1 MLRAPIALFAVAAS
15 LCGQASE
22 EAILARIDPP
32 ARGRAPRVALP
43 GTALFELPANLFEV
57 QQRQIQDYFLRQ
69 IAATP
74 ARRDEL
80 WKDYP
85 GNVAERRRRL
95 AAMLGSVDVE
105 APAAQFSLLAAWSDL
120 RIEELRAPVE
130 GGHTAHA
137 VVLTPSGGAARKP
150 ALVVIG
156 PEDQTAERFAGIEEG
171 RTPEPWLVSLLARDV
186 IVCLPVMVE
195 RIADHPLSARLR
207 ASERFPL
214 KDRRHILHRLGF
226 VTGRTLT
233 GLEADQVRA
242 LVGALAARADVD
254 AERIGVVGRGQ
265 GGMTALFAAALDE
278 RIRLAGISGSFS
290 AREECW
296 REPVDRMIY
305 GQLLEFGDAELAAL
319 VAPRPLLLD
328 TAAGT
333 VEFERARRYFDRQN
347 ASEKLRFIA
356 GAFEEL
362 AAECARLLG
371 ASEAAATPFELPGRL
386 PAVEIQERRNRHFE
400 SLLNFLRRRIEASE
414 EVRRRRWNLAG
425 TPREARQAKAA
436 ALVEELRRLVGET
449 PADATPLNPRTRL
462 IKVTDRYVAFDVMLD
477 VVQGLEAYG
486 QLLVPRNAAG
496 RLPAVVAQ
504 HGLGGRPKDVTL
516 QGDNPDNIY
525 HGFGARL
532 AEAGYVVFA
541 PYVTVPIP
549 QAELINPLVRQAAA
563 LGRMRTS
570 IEVAKLRRIVDF
582 LESLEFVDRDRIG
595 YYGLSYGGYSAIWM
609 APLEPRL
616 RATIVS
622 GHFNDWREKITN
634 ELERTSYLFHVDEDF
649 FNWDVLN
656 RFSHVELLAALF
668 PRAAMVEYALRDG
681 TTFPAWHE
689 RAWSEMARIARAWEA
704 EERFVRDRFEGR
716 HEIHG
721 VGALEFLDRWLRP
734 EKAAGRD
741 YEYRLW
747 PSLQWLPGISDASP
761 DTLPFLTHQLDA
773 RPASWIRGSL
783 RTEGPFGGL
792 SFRLARTGDPG
803 SLLVRYGTR
812 PGGEE
817 LGTARVA
824 AADIHPLFDLW
835 VDAPVPA
842 RELGRGATVWFELRA
857 ERGRAPADYFTVF
870 GPRPLG
876 GLRLPPELAVSFR
889 PIGRRPDGREERFE
903 FMRRL
908 LGPLEPPRS
917 AAPSGGRYEVRLS
930 GPAGAVGEEA
940 ASQLRELLGA
950 WGASIGR
957 GGRPIEL
964 ALAPGAPPDE
974 GFRIEIGAAGIRITS
989 SRPRGLLRG
998 VYELERQ
1005 IRLARSLDLAP
1016 GKIEL
1021 RPRFPI
1027 RITTAPV
1034 PGGDRYTETSREPLY
1049 TDGLL
1054 RRISRDGF
1062 NGIWVWLNVEEAVT
1076 DSAVLPELNDPD
1088 AALRLA
1094 RLSALARRA
1103 ARFGIDVWVYLAT
1116 GYNRH
1121 MPEWFYARRPE
1132 LRGQGWGNPL
1142 CVSQRLTREFYAE
1155 TVRRIFER
1163 APELAGLVVI
1173 YDSEG
1178 FFHCANEERNHSRCP
1193 RCRTR
1198 PREEL
1203 TRDLLVLIRDAMLQA
1218 GGPQK
1223 RLIAWNYGYDT
1234 RWLERLFALLPKD
1247 ILHQCDFSK
1256 GGLVE
1261 RDGIRHLTGDYNL
1274 TLVGPPDHWLEQY
1287 RITQKLGL
1295 KFIAKT
1301 EHAISQEF
1309 VFVPYIPAMEQWL
1322 ARIRKMREFRLEG
1335 WFGNW
1340 SHYGYTPSPPARLI
1354 NRMSWDPEPAE
1365 PLEELARIEYGPE
1378 AAPAVLQAWR
1388 RFSEAIREFPYSDHV
1403 ARVPGPLQK
1412 GPSHPFFLDASVS
1425 SFGRWRSW
1433 QNDLEWTKPWGPAV
1447 AAKYLGRVRD
1457 GFAEGAR
1464 LLEQAP
1470 AAAGEYRIARTIVS
1484 ALETTLN
1491 LVEWIE
1497 ARDRG
1502 APPERLLE
1510 ILERERANVEA
1521 VLPLLEA
1528 DSRLGFASDGGGI
1541 IRGGLFTPELVRW
1554 KLGYLED
1561 VMVRQI
1567 PARFG
1572 RPPVLPPNSDLARF
1586 LVAVR

>member
-1 MLRAPIALFAVAAS
+1 MLRAVLLLLAGAAS
-15 LCGQASE
+15 LSAQASE
-22 EAILARIDPP
+22 QAILARIDPP
-32 ARGRAPRVALP
+32 LRAHTPRVALT
-43 GTALFELPANLFEV
+43 GTALLELPPNLFEL

-69 IAATP
+69 IAVTP
-74 ARRDEL
+74 AWRDEL

-85 GNVAERRRRL
+85 GHVAERRRRL
-95 AAMLGSVDVE
+95 AVMLGSVDVLQ
-105 APAAQFSLLAAWSDL
+105 PAAQFALLASWSDL

-130 GGHTAHA
+130 GGHFAHA
-137 VVLTPSGGAARKP
+137 LVLIPSGGATRKP
-150 ALVVIG
+150 VLIVIG

-171 RTPEPWLVSLLARDV
+171 RTPATWLLSLLARDV
-186 IVCLPVMVE
+186 VLCLPVMVE
-195 RIADHPLSARLR
+195 RTADHPLSERLR

-214 KDRRHILHRLGF
+214 QDRRRILHRLGF

-233 GLEADQVRA
+233 GMEADQVRA
-242 LVGALAARADVD
+242 LVHALSAREEVD
-254 AERIGVVGRGQ
+254 PERIGVVGRNQ

-278 RIRLAGISGSFS
+278 RIRLAGVSGYFS

-319 VAPRPLLLD
+319 VAPRPLVLD

-333 VEFERARRYFDRQN
+333 IEFERARRYFERQN
-347 ASEKLRFIA
+347 ASEQLRFIA
-356 GAFEEL
+356 GGFEDL
-362 AAECARLLG
+362 ALECARLLG
-371 ASEAAATPFELPGRL
+371 APEAATPRELPGRL
-386 PAVEIQERRNRHFE
+386 SAVEIQERRNRHFE
-400 SLLNFLRRRIEASE
+400 ALLAHLRRRAEASE

-425 TPREARQAKAA
+425 TAPEARQAKAA

-449 PADATPLNPRTRL
+449 PADGASPNPRTRL

-477 VVQGLEAYG
+477 VVQGVEAYG
-486 QLLVPRNAAG
+486 QLLVPRNAGG
-496 RLPAVVAQ
+496 RLPAVIAQ

-516 QGDNPDNIY
+516 QGDDPDNVY
-525 HGFGARL
+525 HGFAARL

-570 IEVAKLRRIVDF
+570 IEVAKLRRIIDF

-616 RATIVS
+616 RATIIS

-649 FNWDVLN
+649 FNWDVLG
-656 RFSHVELLAALF
+656 RFSHVELLAALY
-668 PRAAMVEYALRDG
+668 PRAVMVEYALRDG

-689 RAWSEMARIARAWEA
+689 RAWSEVAAITRAWEA
-704 EERFVRDRFEGR
+704 EDRIVRDRFEGR

-721 VGALEFLDRWLRP
+721 IGALEFLDRWLRP
-734 EKAAGRD
+734 ERAAGRD

-747 PSLQWLPGISDASP
+747 PSLQWLPGISDAAP

-773 RPASWIRGSL
+773 RPGSWIRGSL

-803 SLLVRYGTR
+803 NLLVRYGTR

-824 AADIHPLFDLW
+824 VGDVHPLFDLW
-835 VDAPVPA
+835 VDAPVPV
-842 RELGRGATVWFELRA
+842 RQLEPGATVWFELRA
-857 ERGRAPADYFTVF
+857 ERGQAPADYFTVF

-876 GLRLPPELAVSFR
+876 GVRLAPEFALSFR
-889 PIGRRPDGREERFE
+889 PIGRRPSGREERFE

-908 LGPLEPPRS
+908 LGPYQPS
-917 AAPSGGRYEVRLS
+917 APG
-930 GPAGAVGEEA
+930 A
-940 ASQLRELLGA
+940 ASSGRFEIRMPRPATAVVEQAAAHLRELLSA
-950 WGASIGR
+950 WGASVGR

-964 ALAPGAPPDE
+964 ELSPSGPPDE
-974 GFRIEIGAAGIRITS
+974 GFRIEIGAAGIRIAS

-1005 IRLARSLDLAP
+1005 IQLARSLELAP
-1016 GKIEL
+1016 GRIEL

-1062 NGIWVWLNVEEAVT
+1062 NGIWVWLNVEEAVI
-1076 DSAVLPELNDPD
+1076 DSAVLPELND
-1088 AALRLA
+1088 AEARLRLA

-1103 ARFGIDVWVYLAT
+1103 ARYGIDVWVYLAT

-1142 CVSQRLTREFYAE
+1142 CISQRLTREFYAE

-1193 RCRTR
+1193 RCRQR

-1218 GGPQK
+1218 GGPEK

-1247 ILHQCDFSK
+1247 IIHQCDFSK

-1274 TLVGPPDHWLEQY
+1274 TLVGPPDHWVEQY

-1322 ARIRKMREFRLEG
+1322 ARIRKMREFHLEG

-1340 SHYGYTPSPPARLI
+1340 SHYGYTPSPPPRLI

-1365 PLEELARIEYGPE
+1365 PLEELARMEYGPE
-1378 AAPAVLQAWR
+1378 AAPSVLQAWR

-1412 GPSHPFFLDASVS
+1412 GPSHPFFLDASIA

-1433 QNDLEWTKPWGPAV
+1433 QNDLEWTRPWGREV
-1447 AAKYLGRVRD
+1447 AAKYLRRVRE

-1464 LLEQAP
+1464 LLERAP
-1470 AAAGEYRIARTIVS
+1470 AAQSEYRIARTIVS
-1484 ALETTLN
+1484 ALDTTLN

-1521 VLPLLEA
+1521 ILPILEA

-1561 VMVRQI
+1561 VMFRQI

-1572 RPPVLPPNSDLARF
+1572 RLAVPPPDSDLARL